1 MPIYE
6 YQCLD
11 CKHEF
16 ETMQKASDPPEK
28 KCPKCGG
35 RLSKVISAPALQF
48 KGGGWYVTD
57 YARTSGGKKGDKD
70 AKELKEDKGAEDAPK
85 KAEAKKSEPS
95 PAAKKD

>member
-48 KGGGWYVTD
+48 KGGGWYITD
-57 YARTSGGKKGDKD
+57 YARKSEGAKG
-70 AKELKEDKGAEDAPK
+70 AKESKDKGAEDAPK
-85 KAEAKKSEPS
+85 KTEEKKSEPS